1 MRILFEDADLIVC
14 VKPRGVDSEG
24 ERETDMPRLLSRHR
38 EENGDGGTV
47 LPVHRLDRET
57 AGVMVYAK
65 TREAAASLSRQM
77 QEKTAK
83 KEYLAVTSVV
93 PEVPSATL
101 KDLLFHDRN
110 KNKSFVV
117 GRMRRGV
124 REARLSYRTVAV
136 DGDRA
141 LLCVALDTGRT
152 HQIRVQ
158 MSHRGCSLV
167 GDRRYGGAPAPT
179 LALFAFRLSF
189 LHPKQKKSLCF
200 SALPDGDEAPFLP
213 FRDTLKELLKCD
225 GE

>member
-1 MRILFEDADLIVC
+1 MQILFEDVDLIVC
-14 VKPRGVDSEG
+14 VKPRGVASEG
-24 ERETDMPRLLSRHR
+24 DGDGDMPRLLSRHR
-38 EENGDGGTV
+38 EENGDSGTV
-47 LPVHRLDRET
+47 FPVHRLDKET

-93 PEVPSATL
+93 PELPSATL

-124 REARLSYRTVAV
+124 REARLSYKTLAV
-136 DGDRA
+136 DGERS
-141 LLCVALDTGRT
+141 LLYILLDTGRT

-158 MSHRGCSLV
+158 LSHRGLSLV
-167 GDRRYGGAPAPT
+167 GDRRYGGEAAPT

-189 LHPKQKKSLCF
+189 LHPKNKRPLCF
-200 SALPDGDEAPFLP
+200 SLLPDGEEPFLP
-213 FRDTLKELLKCD
+213 FADAMRGLAESN